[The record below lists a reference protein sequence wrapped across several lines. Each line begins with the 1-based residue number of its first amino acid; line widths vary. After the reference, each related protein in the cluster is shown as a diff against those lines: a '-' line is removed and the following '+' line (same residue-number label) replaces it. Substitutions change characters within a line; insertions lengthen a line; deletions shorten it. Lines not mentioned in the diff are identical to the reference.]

1 MTVVTET
8 GKNYSTGVCGTHVLV
23 LRTRV
28 QVWSLLITVCVITR
42 SVGGLHPDTKYRK
55 LLIFLSI

>member
-28 QVWSLLITVCVITR
+28 QLLITVCVITR
-42 SVGGLHPDTKYRK
+42 SVGGLHPDTNYRK